1 MKNIIVVSG
10 HGKYATSI
18 KSTLE
23 FLAGK
28 NDEIRYIDFTQEDTD
43 ITLKGKMQIVIDENI
58 DSGILFV
65 CDILGGT
72 PFKCAVELSILKNN
86 IEVVAGCNIGSMLDT
101 SFKLESLVVSE
112 LADLIVASSIKSTI
126 RFKLNVLPNKQE
138 DLESEMG
145 I

>member
-1 MKNIIVVSG
+1 MENILVVSG

-28 NDEIRYIDFTQEDTD
+28 NDEIKYIDFMQEDTD
-43 ITLKGKMQIVIDENI
+43 ITLKCKMQKVLDENI

-86 IEVVAGCNIGSMLDT
+86 IEVVAGCNIGSMLET
-101 SFKLESLVVSE
+101 SFNLGSLDVSE

-126 RFKLNVLPNKQE
+126 RFKLNALPNNE
-138 DLESEMG
+138 HDLESDIG

>member
-1 MKNIIVVSG
+1 MKNILVVSG

-18 KSTLE
+18 RSTLE

-28 NDEIRYIDFTQEDTD
+28 NDEIKYIDFTKDDTD
-43 ITLKGKMQIVIDENI
+43 ITLKGKMKKVLDENI
-58 DSGILFV
+58 DSGVLFV

-72 PFKCAVELSILKNN
+72 PFKCAVELSILNSN
-86 IEVVAGCNIGSMLDT
+86 IEVVAGCNIGAMLDT

-126 RFKLNVLPNKQE
+126 RFKLNELPNKQE
-138 DLESEMG
+138 DLESDIG

>member
-1 MKNIIVVSG
+1 MRNKLVISG
-10 HGKYATSI
+10 HGEYATSVR
-18 KSTLE
+18 STLE

-43 ITLKGKMQIVIDENI
+43 ITLKDKMQKVLDENI
-58 DSGILFV
+58 DSGILFA

-86 IEVVAGCNIGSMLDT
+86 IEVVAGCNIGSMLET
-101 SFKLESLVVSE
+101 SFNLGSLVVSE

-126 RFKLNVLPNKQE
+126 RFKLNALPNKQE

>member
-1 MKNIIVVSG
+1 MKNILVVSG
-10 HGKYATSI
+10 HGEYATSI
-18 KSTLE
+18 RSTLE

-28 NDEIRYIDFTQEDTD
+28 NDEIKYIDFTQDDTD
-43 ITLKGKMQIVIDENI
+43 ITLKAKMQKVLDENK

-86 IEVVAGCNIGSMLDT
+86 IEVVAGCNIGSMLET
-101 SFKLESLVVSE
+101 SFNLGSIDVSE
-112 LADLIVASSIKSTI
+112 LADLIVESSIKSTI
-126 RFKLNVLPNKQE
+126 RFKLNALPNNKE
-138 DLESEMG
+138 DVESDIG